1 MIPQTITY
9 RGYDVIISESPV
21 ADDIKLIKNRLLRVA
36 VVNTS
41 GLDGDTTHN
50 SINDCLAE
58 ILRSH
63 PLLEDF
69 DNCIDTQDDI
79 KALVHL
85 FNKGGVCFPLYRIVS
100 HRIVYIM
107 EDLEKDTSEGHEHIG
122 FVYASPSALF
132 AWEDPG
138 CHREIETRS
147 FIINEE
153 FPKYLAC
160 LKNPPLDV
168 QIFHQQKSVVDLTHI
183 YNTPSVALDTAKQ
196 IILQLIRIN
205 GDYECLTTK

>member
-41 GLDGDTTHN
+41 GFDGDTTHN

-58 ILRSH
+58 ILRSN

-79 KALVHL
+79 NALVHL
-85 FNKGGVCFPLYRIVS
+85 FNKGGVCIPLYRISS
-100 HRIVYIM
+100 HGIVCI
-107 EDLEKDTSEGHEHIG
+107 LEKDPPEGYEHIG

-138 CHREIETRS
+138 HHREIEARS

-160 LKNPPLDV
+160 LKNQPLSV
-168 QIFHQQKSVVDLTHI
+168 QIFRKHQSVVDLTHI
-183 YNTPSVALDTAKQ
+183 YKTPDEALDTAKQ
-196 IILQLIRIN
+196 IVLQLIRLN
-205 GDYECLTTK
+205 GDHECLTTK